1 MTNSRPR
8 FLTSVV
14 APALLLLATAT
25 LCLADEGMWTLDDF
39 PKQVL
44 KDGYG
49 FEPTDSW
56 LEHVR
61 LSSARL
67 GRGCSASFVSSS
79 GLVMTNYHCVTQC
92 IEELST
98 AESNLSR
105 DGFQA
110 ATPQEERACSRV
122 EVNQLLSTKDV
133 TAAVQASTKD
143 LSGEAFVKAQQAEM
157 SRLEKECAE
166 DGKYRCEVVTLYH
179 GGRYHLYRYKAYQD
193 VRLVFAPEF
202 QTAFFGGDPDNFN
215 FPRYNLDLAF
225 LRVYENGAP
234 ARTEHHFFWSRAGAK
249 EGELVFVA
257 GHPGSTRRLLTQ
269 SQLEYLRD
277 VSLPA
282 GLMRSSE
289 QRGLL
294 LQFAKL
300 GSEQRRIAAD
310 DLVSVENRLKGTRG
324 RFEAL
329 TDKAA
334 FEAKSR
340 AERDLRARIAADP
353 ERQRRYGSAW
363 EEIGKAQEAKRR
375 LRVAYGNLEQRQG
388 FDSDLYTHAVTLVRA
403 AEELPKPNG
412 ERLRELRDSALP
424 TIKQRLF
431 APVPVHKDLEMVQLG
446 WSLMKLREEMGA
458 DHPVVKKVLG
468 ERSPDELARY
478 LLEGS
483 VLDQAEERKRL
494 WDGGAA
500 AVSASTDPMIR
511 LAALVDPDARAVRR
525 AYDDEVEAVE
535 KKNGELIARAF
546 FEDRGPG
553 TYPDATSTLR
563 VTFGTVRGFP
573 HQGNPVSP
581 FTDFAGLFARQTGR
595 EPFALPDR
603 WLQAKGGMKLSTPF
617 NFTADTDIIGGNSGS
632 PIFNRNGEIVGLVF
646 DGNIYSLGGDY
657 WFDERVNRTVAVHS
671 QGILEALRGVYR
683 AEAIAK
689 DLVPAPVAGQ

>member
-8 FLTSVV
+8 ILVSIV
-14 APALLLLATAT
+14 APALLLVATAT
-25 LCLADEGMWTLDDF
+25 PCLADEGMWTLDDF

-79 GLVMTNYHCVTQC
+79 GLVMTNYHCITQC

-98 AESNLSR
+98 AESNLSH

-110 ATPQEERACSRV
+110 ATPQEERACSRI

-133 TAAVQASTKD
+133 TAPVQASTKD

-166 DGKYRCEVVTLYH
+166 DGVYRCEVVTLYH
-179 GGRYHLYRYKAYQD
+179 GGKYHLYRSKPYRD

-225 LRVYENGAP
+225 LRAYENGAP

-257 GHPGSTRRLLTQ
+257 GHPGSTRRLLTR

-282 GLMRSSE
+282 GLMRASE

-300 GSEQRRIAAD
+300 GPEQHRIAAD
-310 DLVSVENRLKGTRG
+310 DLVSVENRLKASRG

-329 TDKAA
+329 TDTVA

-340 AERDLRARIAADP
+340 EERDLRARIAADP

-375 LRVAYGNLEQRQG
+375 LRVAYGNLEQRQA
-388 FDSDLYTHAVTLVRA
+388 FDSDLYASAAILVRA
-403 AEELPKPNG
+403 AAELPKPNG

-424 TIKQRLF
+424 SVKQRLF
-431 APVPVHKDLEMVQLG
+431 APVPHHKDLEMVQLG

-478 LLEGS
+478 LLEGTK
-483 VLDQAEERKRL
+483 LDQADERKRL

-500 AVSASTDPMIR
+500 AVSASADPMIL
-511 LAALVDPDARAVRR
+511 LAALVDPEARAVRR
-525 AYDDEVEAVE
+525 AYEDAVDAVE

-563 VTFGTVRGFP
+563 VTYGTVRGFP
-573 HQGNPVSP
+573 HQGSPVSA

-595 EPFALPDR
+595 EPFALPAR
-603 WLQAKGGMKLSTPF
+603 WLQAKGDMKLSTPF

-657 WFDERVNRTVAVHS
+657 WFDESVNRTVAVHS